1 MSVSL
6 RKSFNTSNYLN
17 EFARQK
23 KLALCMWYKII
34 VALQHE
40 DDVEIRLQKAAFT
53 QKHDLIWRNK
63 CFLCQLFMKDVDDY
77 NAICTECPLE
87 RKYKGQVSF
96 GCSLERQITSYAR
109 VTNPVAPKEERI
121 AAAWE
126 IVEAIKSV

>member
-6 RKSFNTSNYLN
+6 RKQFNIGSWLDKY
-17 EFARQK
+17 ARQK

-40 DDVEIRLQKAAFT
+40 DDVDICHEKHTFSLEHDIRWKN
-53 QKHDLIWRNK
+53 H
-63 CFLCQLFMKDVDDY
+63 CFLCQLFMSDDS
-77 NAICTECPLE
+77 CTECPLQK
-87 RKYKGQVSF
+87 KYRNRATY
-96 GCSLERQITSYAR
+96 GCGTGYENITPWER
-109 VTNPVAPKEERI
+109 VTDRELPKEERI

>member
-6 RKSFNTSNYLN
+6 RKQFNINSQLN
-17 EFARQK
+17 KYARQK

-40 DDVEIRLQKAAFT
+40 DDVDINDEKFMFIREHNIVWKN
-53 QKHDLIWRNK
+53 D
-63 CFLCQLFMKDVDDY
+63 CFLCHLFMCVA
-77 NAICTECPLE
+77 NSSCTMCPLE
-87 RKYKGQVSF
+87 RKYKGKAAY
-96 GCSLERQITSYAR
+96 GCALGEEEQITPWAR
-109 VTNPVAPKEERI
+109 VTAYSAPKEERI